1 MVTIVLLHD
10 VMSSQVEF
18 RRNQRDLEDL
28 GYKVIALDL
37 PGHGGRPVVAGSAN
51 SLDSMAL
58 DVAGRLDESVAHLV
72 VGHSLGAIVGLRLA
86 RLRPGLVSGVLLEDP
101 PGMASNDA
109 SRVAAEVARAVLRA
123 RVDPHGEVTKLLMEG
138 SSWTRDTAED
148 AIRSRQLVDVPAVV
162 RFLRSH
168 RFASSLIPLE
178 A

>member
-1 MVTIVLLHD
+1 MAAVPLLPD
-10 VMSSQVEF
+10 
-18 RRNQRDLEDL
+18 RRTCST
-28 GYKVIALDL
+28 
-37 PGHGGRPVVAGSAN
+37 PW
-51 SLDSMAL
+51 L
-58 DVAGRLDESVAHLV
+58 DVAGRLDGSVAHLV

-86 RLRPGLVSGVLLEDP
+86 RSRPDLVSGVVLEDP

-162 RFLRSH
+162 RFLRSY
-168 RFASSLIPLE
+168 RFASSLIPLRRDD
-178 A
+178 